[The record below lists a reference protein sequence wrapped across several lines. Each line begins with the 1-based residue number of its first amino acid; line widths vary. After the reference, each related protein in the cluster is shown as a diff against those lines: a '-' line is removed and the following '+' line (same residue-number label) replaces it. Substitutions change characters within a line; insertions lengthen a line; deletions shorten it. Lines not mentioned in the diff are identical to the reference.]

1 MTTDLLRV
9 LYVDDEPTLLKIC
22 KIFLEKTGN
31 ISVDTLTSPL
41 DALEQIIDTPYD
53 AIICDFQMPA
63 MDGITFLKK
72 IRSLG
77 FSTPFILF
85 TQKEREEVVIQA
97 IREGADSYLI
107 RGGEPEAMFT
117 ELSHQIIQ
125 AVSKHRAEESIR
137 DHERLQADILNF
149 LPDATFA
156 IETEGKVIVWN
167 QAMEEMTGVMAQEM
181 LGKGDYEYA
190 LPFFGIRRKM
200 LINLISEPDETI
212 SKHYHN
218 ITWKKD
224 IVIADT
230 TDAKLKGQ
238 AVILT
243 GKASPLYNQRG
254 EVIGAIELIRDI
266 TEQRRALDELKRSE
280 YRFRQLVEESPYSI
294 GIGDADGY
302 TAMVNKTFVQL
313 FGSVPPKE
321 YNIFNDPILQRLGIQ
336 DKVTSVL
343 DGERISI
350 PELYYN
356 HHEIN
361 PEFPDNPIWM
371 HLEGFP
377 LYDNT
382 GEVEYIVLI
391 QENITERKKQEIQI
405 REINDY
411 LENLITHAN
420 APIVI
425 WGPDLVITRVNHA
438 FELLTGRDAT
448 ELVGEPVMDLLFKE
462 FDTSIA
468 HKEKVSQNGARWETM
483 EIPIV
488 HKDGSVRIVIW
499 NSSTI
504 FDSDRVTP
512 LATIAQGIDVTKE
525 RQLQH
530 EKERAIGQISENIA
544 QLAILNDGI
553 RNPLTIIAM
562 YADLVGDKNITERI
576 EDQVMRIDEMVNNLD
591 KEWVNSE
598 KILNYLQKHGEVR
611 YKSLQGTSSG
621 GNHES
626 E

>member
-97 IREGADSYLI
+97 IREGADSYLM

-156 IETEGKVIVWN
+156 IDTEGKVIVWN

-190 LPFFGIRRKM
+190 LPFFGIRRRM

-294 GIGDADGY
+294 AIMNGDGY
-302 TAMVNKTFVQL
+302 TNMVNKAFVNL
-313 FGSVPPKE
+313 FGSEPPRE
-321 YNIFNDPILQRLGIQ
+321 QNIFDDKIIQILGLQKKILSLMEGKRVSL
-336 DKVTSVL
+336 
-343 DGERISI
+343 
-350 PELYYN
+350 PEIYYN
-356 HHEIN
+356 PHEIY
-361 PEFPDNPIWM
+361 PQVPDNPVWT
-371 HLEGFP
+371 HLEAFP
-377 LYDNT
+377 LVDNN
-382 GEVEYIVLI
+382 GNIEFIVLMH
-391 QENITERKKQEIQI
+391 ENITERKNQEIQI

-438 FELLTGRDAT
+438 FELLTGRDAD
-448 ELVGEPVMDLLFKE
+448 ELVGQPVSDLFFKDMDDTAPRKE
-462 FDTSIA
+462 ATIL
-468 HKEKVSQNGARWETM
+468 KGARWETI
-483 EIPIV
+483 EIPIT
-488 HKDGSVRIVIW
+488 HKDGTVRTVI
-499 NSSTI
+499 
-504 FDSDRVTP
+504 
-512 LATIAQGIDVTKE
+512 
-525 RQLQH
+525 
-530 EKERAIGQISENIA
+530 
-544 QLAILNDGI
+544 
-553 RNPLTIIAM
+553 
-562 YADLVGDKNITERI
+562 
-576 EDQVMRIDEMVNNLD
+576 
-591 KEWVNSE
+591 
-598 KILNYLQKHGEVR
+598 
-611 YKSLQGTSSG
+611 
-621 GNHES
+621 
-626 E
+626 